1 MNEIKNCFYLNLDRR
16 PDRKEHIE
24 NELNKSFVLK
34 NLYERFSAIDGLTI
48 HPRSLPDGLITQN
61 ALEDI
66 LSDTVSAWGL
76 SLTQGGLGVL
86 LSYIELF
93 KKISQLSGTSI
104 IFEDDSI
111 ISENFD
117 TYLTTVLKELP
128 EDFDICYLGHGDVTV
143 KKNEYSQNLSIP
155 SGMIV
160 CLPSLIV
167 SPNGAKKILEN
178 LKNRNLIERNL
189 TFKNNKIR
197 ERLKLSNENKI
208 VDTDIIIKRK

>member
-24 NELNKSFVLK
+24 NELNKSLILK

-93 KKISQLSGTSI
+93 KKIFS
-104 IFEDDSI
+104 
-111 ISENFD
+111 
-117 TYLTTVLKELP
+117 
-128 EDFDICYLGHGDVTV
+128 V
-143 KKNEYSQNLSIP
+143 KWSFNYI
-155 SGMIV
+155 
-160 CLPSLIV
+160 
-167 SPNGAKKILEN
+167 
-178 LKNRNLIERNL
+178 
-189 TFKNNKIR
+189 
-197 ERLKLSNENKI
+197 
-208 VDTDIIIKRK
+208 